1 MAETSWCLVGLAEPL
16 QMQSHD
22 RCKDILPLIPAGTK
36 SGHSR
41 WTDDECRLR
50 KRPGSQAILILAVQG
65 ISPSG
70 DEIVTLWLSLCEEFP
85 VIAQNENGRQVRRPF
100 SFKPRLVK
108 ELQISFGMQTFVAS

>member
-1 MAETSWCLVGLAEPL
+1 MPSAALTVQKHNSKINRTNIDFMAETSWCLVGLAEPL

-50 KRPGSQAILILAVQG
+50 KRPGSPAILILAVQG
-65 ISPSG
+65 IFPSG
-70 DEIVTLWLSLCEEFP
+70 DEIVTQWLSLRE
-85 VIAQNENGRQVRRPF
+85 
-100 SFKPRLVK
+100 
-108 ELQISFGMQTFVAS
+108 